1 VQERKRN
8 RVVVCHSSFLLLDSR
23 SGTRHLLV
31 LILIISLSTLEL
43 GRSLGSTLGDATGLD
58 SCMRISV
65 CKEKKKQKRGGGTYS
80 QE

>member
-1 VQERKRN
+1 MQERKRN

-58 SCMRISV
+58 SCSFYQCLER
-65 CKEKKKQKRGGGTYS
+65 KENVEER
-80 QE
+80 